1 MMSSDLEG
9 SYMDGRTAERHRA
22 SVRLT
27 PMGLQITLENKNT
40 FFWPME
46 EIRQSKNFYGEEQ
59 VRLEKGGDTPEVL
72 LLPSS
77 LFLKKIKGIPPKK
90 KKRFRPPSS
99 RKSWVWVVI
108 LSAAGVVGVTASLYL
123 WGIPAMT
130 SWITPYIPVSWEER
144 LGQSVVDTVAP
155 VEKRC
160 RDSTQ
165 SNKFQEILS
174 ALGSSVPHSPY
185 KFRVTVVNSPAVNAL
200 AAPGGNMVIF
210 RGLLEKTTTPEEL
223 AGVLAHEMQHI
234 LQRHATRALL
244 QQVSMRIL
252 LAAAVG
258 DARGLSYGLEGAQT
272 LGMLRYSRQKEE
284 EADREAV
291 KMLIASRIDPRG
303 LLTFFETVQKES
315 KKSLKLPSY
324 LSTHPDL
331 EERIQRLKTLTANTP
346 IPTIGLLPGYAW
358 RDLYNICPAQ
368 QDP

>member
-1 MMSSDLEG
+1 
-9 SYMDGRTAERHRA
+9 MDGRTAERHRA
-22 SVRLT
+22 GVRLT
-27 PMGLQITLENKNT
+27 PMGLQITLENKNS

-46 EIRQSKNFYGEEQ
+46 EIQQSKNFYGEEQ
-59 VRLEKGGDTPEVL
+59 VRLERGGKTPEVL

-77 LFLKKIKGIPPKK
+77 IFLKRIKEISPEK
-90 KKRFRPPSS
+90 KKRFCPPAR
-99 RKSWVWVVI
+99 RKSWVGVVI
-108 LSAAGVVGVTASLYL
+108 LSAAGVLGMTASLYL

-130 SWITPYIPVSWEER
+130 SWMAPYIPVSWEER
-144 LGQSVVDTVAP
+144 LGRSVVDTIAP

-160 RDSTQ
+160 ADSAQ
-165 SNKFQEILS
+165 SKRFQEILS

-185 KFRVTVVNSPAVNAL
+185 KFRVMVVNSPAVNAL
-200 AAPGGNMVIF
+200 AAPGGSIVIF

-244 QQVSMRIL
+244 QHVSMKIL

-284 EADREAV
+284 EADREAI
-291 KMLIASRIDPRG
+291 KMLIASGINPRG
-303 LLTFFETVQKES
+303 ILTFFETVQKES
-315 KKSLKLPSY
+315 EKSLKLPSY

-331 EERIQRLKTLTANTP
+331 EERIKRLKTLTANAP
-346 IPTIGLLPGYAW
+346 IPTIGLLPGYDW
-358 RDLYNICPAQ
+358 RNLTNICPSQ

>member
-1 MMSSDLEG
+1 MSSDLEG
-9 SYMDGRTAERHRA
+9 YYMDGRTAERHKA
-22 SVRLT
+22 IVRLT
-27 PMGLQITLENKNT
+27 PLGLQITLENKKS

-46 EIRQSKNFYGEEQ
+46 EVQQSKNFYSEEQ
-59 VRLEKGGDTPEVL
+59 VRLEKGGKTPEVL
-72 LLPSS
+72 LVPSS
-77 LFLKKIKGIPPKK
+77 IFLERMKEISTGKKGRFHPPA
-90 KKRFRPPSS
+90 S
-99 RKSWVWVVI
+99 RKSWVWAVI
-108 LSAAGVVGVTASLYL
+108 LSAAGVVGVSASLYL

-130 SWITPYIPVSWEER
+130 SWIAPYIPVSWEER
-144 LGQSVVDTVAP
+144 LGQSVVETVAP

-160 RDSTQ
+160 GDSTQ
-165 SNKFQEILS
+165 SKKFQEILS
-174 ALGSSVPHSPY
+174 ALGSSVSHSPY
-185 KFRVTVVNSPAVNAL
+185 KFRVMVVNSPTVNAL
-200 AAPGGNMVIF
+200 AAPGGDMVIF

-244 QQVSMRIL
+244 QHVSMKIL

-291 KMLIASRIDPRG
+291 KMLIASGIDPRG
-303 LLTFFETVQKES
+303 LLTFFETLQKES

-331 EERIQRLKTLTANTP
+331 EERIQRLKTLTANAP
-346 IPTIGLLPGYAW
+346 IPTIGLLPGYDW
-358 RDLYNICPAQ
+358 RNLSNICPSQ

>member
-1 MMSSDLEG
+1 
-9 SYMDGRTAERHRA
+9 MDGRTAERHRA
-22 SVRLT
+22 GVRLT
-27 PMGLQITLENKNT
+27 PMGLQITLENKNS

-46 EIRQSKNFYGEEQ
+46 EIQQSKNFYGEEQ
-59 VRLEKGGDTPEVL
+59 VRLERGGKTPEVL

-77 LFLKKIKGIPPKK
+77 IFLKRIKEISPEK
-90 KKRFRPPSS
+90 KKRFRPPAR

-108 LSAAGVVGVTASLYL
+108 LSAAGVLGMTASLYL

-130 SWITPYIPVSWEER
+130 SWMAPYIPVSWEER
-144 LGQSVVDTVAP
+144 LGRSVVDTIAP

-160 RDSTQ
+160 EDSAQ
-165 SNKFQEILS
+165 SKKFQEILN

-185 KFRVTVVNSPAVNAL
+185 KFRVMVVNSPAVNAL
-200 AAPGGNMVIF
+200 AAPGGSIVIF

-244 QQVSMRIL
+244 QHVSMKIL

-291 KMLIASRIDPRG
+291 KMLIASGIDPRG
-303 LLTFFETVQKES
+303 ILTFFETVQKES

-331 EERIQRLKTLTANTP
+331 EERMQRLKTLTANAP
-346 IPTIGLLPGYAW
+346 IPTIGLLPGYDW
-358 RDLYNICPAQ
+358 RNLTNICPSQ

>member
-1 MMSSDLEG
+1 MSSDLEG
-9 SYMDGRTAERHRA
+9 SYMDGRTAECQRA

-27 PMGLQITLENKNT
+27 PLGLQITLENKNT
-40 FFWPME
+40 LFWPME
-46 EIRQSKNFYGEEQ
+46 EIHQSKNFYGEEK
-59 VRLEKGGDTPEVL
+59 VRLEKGGKTPEVL
-72 LLPSS
+72 LVPSS
-77 LFLKKIKGIPPKK
+77 LFLKKIKEIPPKK
-90 KKRFRPPSS
+90 KKCFRPPAS
-99 RKSWVWVVI
+99 RKSWVWAVF
-108 LSAAGVVGVTASLYL
+108 LSAAGVVGATASLYL

-144 LGQSVVDTVAP
+144 LGQSVVDIVAP
-155 VEKRC
+155 LEKRC
-160 RDSTQ
+160 RDSSQ
-165 SNKFQEILS
+165 SKKFQEILS

-185 KFRVTVVNSPAVNAL
+185 KFRVTVVNSPVVNAL

-210 RGLLEKTTTPEEL
+210 RGLLEKTSTPEEL

-244 QQVSMRIL
+244 QQVSMKIL

-291 KMLIASRIDPRG
+291 KMLIASGIDPRG

-331 EERIQRLKTLTANTP
+331 EERIQRLRTLTGNAP
-346 IPTIGLLPGYAW
+346 VPAVGLLPGYAW
-358 RDLYNICPAQ
+358 KDLYNLCPAQ
-368 QDP
+368 PDP